1 MLCSTKETVCWWV
14 REIRLPLS
22 TPWRACWTTQ
32 TCRSGSRQPV
42 GTPLPDSDG
51 SKWHPELRI
60 TTSNVLRRLNE
71 VALPGREELRGAV
84 LRYVEI
90 PGARAF
96 NAVGLTPN
104 SITLIGFLIC
114 AAAAAVVALGWP
126 LYAGVVFLLGGI
138 LDLFDGAL
146 ARLTGKAS
154 PFGALLDS
162 VFDRLGEAS
171 LFVGLGIYYLL
182 GDLPSGQLILS
193 MLSVLLGLVFSQGV
207 SYLRA
212 RGEGLGA
219 FTRSGI
225 MTRTER
231 VIILG
236 AGLIVE
242 GLAPVPI
249 MVWVLW
255 VIAGV
260 SCFTLFQRMFTIRGI
275 LEREGE

>member
-1 MLCSTKETVCWWV
+1 M
-14 REIRLPLS
+14 
-22 TPWRACWTTQ
+22 AM
-32 TCRSGSRQPV
+32 
-42 GTPLPDSDG
+42 
-51 SKWHPELRI
+51 
-60 TTSNVLRRLNE
+60 
-71 VALPGREELRGAV
+71 PGREELRAAL

-96 NAVGLTPN
+96 RAVGLTPN
-104 SITLIGFLIC
+104 SITLLGF
-114 AAAAAVVALGWP
+114 AVCVAGAVLTALGWP
-126 LYAGVVFLLGGI
+126 LYGGIVFLAGGI

-162 VFDRLGEAS
+162 VFDRLGEAA
-171 LFVGLGIYYLL
+171 LFVGLGLYYLL
-182 GDLPSGQLILS
+182 ADLPTGQLLLS
-193 MLSVLLGLVFSQGV
+193 MLAVLLGLVFSQGV

-236 AGLIVE
+236 AGLIAE
-242 GLAPVPI
+242 GLAPVPV

-260 SCFTLFQRMFTIRGI
+260 SCFTLFQRMFAIRGI
-275 LEREGE
+275 LEREQE

>member
-1 MLCSTKETVCWWV
+1 M
-14 REIRLPLS
+14 
-22 TPWRACWTTQ
+22 
-32 TCRSGSRQPV
+32 
-42 GTPLPDSDG
+42 
-51 SKWHPELRI
+51 
-60 TTSNVLRRLNE
+60 
-71 VALPGREELRGAV
+71 ALPGREELRGAV